1 MNLPRTIN
9 FRTAPVARAAGVMRA
24 FTLIEILLAVGV
36 FSIVLIAINT
46 VYFSALRLRNRATEM
61 FENSVPLQ
69 RALTVIKRDLEG
81 LMLPGGTLSGKLQT
95 DLTSSTSSTAEST
108 VEFAG
113 ERVSP
118 DLYSTTGGVDDMTPY
133 SEVQKVAYY
142 LTTSTNLGPG
152 RDLVR
157 SVSRNLLPAATEFPD
172 SQVLLSGVEQALLLF
187 YDGTDWTETWDT
199 TTQTNLPAAVKIQIA
214 LTPKTEQ
221 RLTVAEPIELVVPVL
236 VKK

>member
-1 MNLPRTIN
+1 MNTGRTIH
-9 FRTAPVARAAGVMRA
+9 RHPGA

-81 LMLPGGTLSGKLQT
+81 LMLPGGTLAGKLQT
-95 DLTSSTSSTAEST
+95 DLTSTANSTAST
-108 VEFAG
+108 VESTG

-118 DLYSTTGGVDDMTPY
+118 DLYTTTGGVDDTSPY

-142 LTTSTNLGPG
+142 LTTSTNLAPG

-157 SVSRNLLPAATEFPD
+157 SVTRNLLPAATEFPD
-172 SQVLLSGVEQALLLF
+172 AQVLLSGVDAAAVLF
-187 YDGTDWTETWDT
+187 YDGTDWTETWDS
-199 TTQTNLPAAVKIQIA
+199 TTQTNLPAAIKIQIA

>member
-1 MNLPRTIN
+1 MNLPRITS
-9 FRTAPVARAAGVMRA
+9 FGTVSAGPEAGAPQGA

-81 LMLPGGTLSGKLQT
+81 LMLPGGTLAGKLQT
-95 DLTSSTSSTAEST
+95 DLTSTANSTAES
-108 VEFAG
+108 VG

-118 DLYSTTGGVDDMTPY
+118 DLYTTTGGVDDTSPY

-157 SVSRNLLPAATEFPD
+157 SVTRNLLPAATELPD
-172 SQVLLSGVEQALLLF
+172 AQVLLSGVDEAVVLF
-187 YDGTDWTETWDT
+187 YDGTDWTETWDS
-199 TTQTNLPAAVKIQIA
+199 TTQTNLPSAIKVQIA
-214 LTPKTEQ
+214 LASKNEQ
-221 RLTVAEPIELVVPVL
+221 QLAVAEPIELVVPVL